1 MHKGPIIFLSF
12 SELTVLIWSPQMIG
26 CDSDECPYEWFHL
39 SCVGL
44 SKPLP
49 QTWYC
54 EDCRERMERE
64 KSEKPAKKR
73 KR

>member
-1 MHKGPIIFLSF
+1 MRRR
-12 SELTVLIWSPQMIG
+12 LTPPLPLQMIG
-26 CDSDECPYEWFHL
+26 CDSDDCPFEWFHL

-54 EDCRERMERE
+54 EDCRERLERE

-73 KR
+73 KQRI